1 MGIFVIMTNNKEI
14 GKLGEDIAVKYLKS
28 KGYKILDRNFEKL
41 VGSMKFGEI
50 DVVARK
56 SGTIVFCEVKALSA
70 EKGFSPEQRV
80 DFRKAEK
87 IAKTAEIWL
96 DERGKGQDTGWQID
110 VLAVVLDFK
119 TRKAKIRHF
128 KNI

>member
-1 MGIFVIMTNNKEI
+1 MPNSKEI
-14 GKLGEDIAVKYLKS
+14 GKIGEDIAVKYLRDKR
-28 KGYKILDRNFEKL
+28 YKILDRNFEKK
-41 VGSMKFGEI
+41 VGSLKFGEI
-50 DVVARK
+50 DIIARK
-56 SGTIVFCEVKALSA
+56 DGAIIFCEVKTLSA

-96 DERGKGQDTGWQID
+96 DEHGKGQDIKWQID
-110 VLAVVLDFK
+110 VLAIVLDFAS
-119 TRKAKIRHF
+119 RKAKVRHF